1 MLQPG
6 TQRASK
12 LRFKTL
18 KTLDLET
25 VSVISAQT
33 AQQSQWKVSLT
44 LSIFTKDFLKK
55 YFYIA
60 ISKNPSENQNRRL
73 KIGENVLHG

>member
-6 TQRASK
+6 TQRALK

-18 KTLDLET
+18 KTLDLAT

-33 AQQSQWKVSLT
+33 AQQSQWKVSFT

-55 YFYIA
+55 IFFILL
-60 ISKNPSENQNRRL
+60 SL
-73 KIGENVLHG
+73 KTHRKTKTEG

>member
-1 MLQPG
+1 MLQAG
-6 TQRASK
+6 TQKALK

-18 KTLDLET
+18 KRLDLAIVA
-25 VSVISAQT
+25 VSSAQT

-44 LSIFTKDFLKK
+44 LSIFSKDFLKK

-60 ISKNPSENQNRRL
+60 ISKNPFENQN
-73 KIGENVLHG
+73 